1 MIAHVE
7 KYGTRP
13 IVDKVFN
20 LDEAAEAF
28 DYIEESKQFGK
39 VVLRVTK

>member
-7 KYGTRP
+7 KYRTRP

-20 LDEAAEAF
+20 FDQAAEAF
-28 DYIEESKQFGK
+28 DYIEDRKQFGK
-39 VVLRVTK
+39 VVLRVTG